1 MVQANEKNFD
11 NSNQLLPVLNA
22 AQRHDYGWINAIQE
36 SQSNEKKKKSRVFT
50 WLEKL
55 AGVLHKYQKVL
66 QPGWSAQLAFFL
78 TDAAL
83 WSTCKLPTQ
92 HFEKKS

>member
-36 SQSNEKKKKSRVFT
+36 SQSNEKKKKAEF
-50 WLEKL
+50 
-55 AGVLHKYQKVL
+55 LH
-66 QPGWSAQLAFFL
+66 
-78 TDAAL
+78 D
-83 WSTCKLPTQ
+83 
-92 HFEKKS
+92 